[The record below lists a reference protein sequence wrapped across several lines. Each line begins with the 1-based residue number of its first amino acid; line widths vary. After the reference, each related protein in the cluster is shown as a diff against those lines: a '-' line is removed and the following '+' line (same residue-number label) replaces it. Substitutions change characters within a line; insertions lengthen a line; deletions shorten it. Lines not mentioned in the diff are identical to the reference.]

1 MALQA
6 QVSVLEDPG
15 LWKSVGQSPQ
25 DGECRENYE
34 SRELARIW
42 LFVPMGTFASI
53 RVIRSRDPIKVHFA
67 LCPQRLFCIYS
78 RQKIRR

>member
-1 MALQA
+1 MIPSKKKKVHQRVHHYTLSTTNNRLHGYTSGIRTGTGRIRMALRAQE

-34 SRELARIW
+34 SA
-42 LFVPMGTFASI
+42 
-53 RVIRSRDPIKVHFA
+53 
-67 LCPQRLFCIYS
+67 
-78 RQKIRR
+78 